1 MGKKKEEK
9 VTEEVKEEIKEEK
22 VEEAPVEEK
31 VEEKVEE
38 VKVETTPTPT
48 PVAPPKKKSHTGLII
63 AIVCAAVIIP
73 IAIVVIIVALL
84 FNAYMGKNETHT
96 AKVEKPVKES
106 AYKLTGNGLEN
117 FDLYFLQLEN
127 KEKNMIYSPLSI
139 KYALAMLNE
148 GTDGRSHEEIENLIG
163 DYKPKKYNNNDNMAF
178 ANAMYIRNTFQK
190 NIKDSYTKTLQD
202 KYGAEVKIEDF
213 QSAKPMNDWISNRT
227 FGLISDLLDDDT
239 VSEENFILIN
249 ALAIDMN
256 WNNQLQCKDGRTI
269 PCLSYY
275 VKYDHE
281 NYDDSVHEIFNDFDK
296 VNFNGKDVDAATI
309 GASINRYDI
318 IKELGADKIREEVGA
333 ELQTYID
340 NGGEMCGETHES
352 FMNTYMEELGANY
365 KRVDKSTDFL
375 FNEDDDVKAFAKDL
389 KTYNGVTLQYV
400 AIMPK
405 TESLTKYIKDV
416 DADKVSKVVKGLKE
430 IELDSFKDGVVTRV
444 HGSIPFFKYDYELDL
459 MNDLESLGVESV
471 FDINKADLSK
481 MLQDEKQFIGEA
493 SHKATIEFSNDGIK
507 AAAVTT
513 MGGMGAA
520 GCYIQFDHEY
530 KVPVEEIDL
539 TFDKPYMYIIRDK
552 DTGEVWFTGSVYNPA
567 E

>member
-48 PVAPPKKKSHTGLII
+48 PVAPPKKKSHVGLII

-73 IAIVVIIVALL
+73 IAIVVVIIALL
-84 FNAYMGKNETHT
+84 WNNYMGKTKTQT
-96 AKVEKPVKES
+96 AKVEKPVQES

-281 NYDDSVHEIFNDFDK
+281 NYDDSIHEIFNDFDK

-318 IKELGADKIREEVGA
+318 FKELGEDKIRKEVGD

-352 FMNTYMEELGANY
+352 FMKTYMEELGANY
-365 KRVDKSTDFL
+365 KRIDKSTDFL
-375 FNEDDDVKAFAKDL
+375 FSEDDDVKAFAKDL

-405 TESLTKYIKDV
+405 TESLTNYIKDV
-416 DADKVSKVVKGLKE
+416 DADKVSKVVKGLKD

-459 MNDLESLGVESV
+459 MKDLESLGVKSV

-493 SHKATIEFSNDGIK
+493 SHKATIEFTNDGIK

-513 MGGMGAA
+513 MGGMGGA
-520 GCYIQFDHEY
+520 GCFIDFDHEY
-530 KVPVEEIDL
+530 PVPVEEIDL
-539 TFDKPYMYIIRDK
+539 TFNKPYMYIIRDK